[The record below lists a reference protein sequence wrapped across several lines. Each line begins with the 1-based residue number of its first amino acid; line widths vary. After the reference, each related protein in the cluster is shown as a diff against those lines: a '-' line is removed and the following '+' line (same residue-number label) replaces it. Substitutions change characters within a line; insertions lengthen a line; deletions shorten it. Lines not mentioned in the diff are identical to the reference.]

1 MNFRLVKQIREND
14 PLRENFFRLAEQVF
28 GLNFRD
34 WYRKGFWTDQYIPYV
49 MADGERVAANV
60 SVNIMNFV
68 WHDVPKH
75 YVQLGTVMTDP
86 AYRGQGLARTLLEEV
101 LKDWAERCD
110 CLYLFANSSVLDF
123 YPKFGFART
132 TEYQYIMRL
141 DAQQSVK
148 SRFRK
153 LNMKLPEDRALFH
166 AYCIKPHPFSVFSMK
181 DNYGLLMFYCD
192 SFLKDCI
199 YYSQDADA
207 VCVAAREGDGILCY
221 DIFGGDKDSM
231 TELLHGLADAVA
243 TNAKQVFLGFTPAN
257 SNGCSCAP
265 VCAADDALFLL
276 SGKESIFQDHP
287 VMFPLLSHA

>member
-1 MNFRLVKQIREND
+1 MIRSEKTFSAL
-14 PLRENFFRLAEQVF
+14 PEQVF

-153 LNMKLPEDRALFH
+153 LN
-166 AYCIKPHPFSVFSMK
+166 I
-181 DNYGLLMFYCD
+181 G
-192 SFLKDCI
+192 
-199 YYSQDADA
+199 
-207 VCVAAREGDGILCY
+207 AARRPRSFSCILY
-221 DIFGGDKDSM
+221 QAS
-231 TELLHGLADAVA
+231 
-243 TNAKQVFLGFTPAN
+243 
-257 SNGCSCAP
+257 
-265 VCAADDALFLL
+265 
-276 SGKESIFQDHP
+276 SIFRFFHER
-287 VMFPLLSHA
+287 

>member
-1 MNFRLVKQIREND
+1 
-14 PLRENFFRLAEQVF
+14 
-28 GLNFRD
+28 
-34 WYRKGFWTDQYIPYV
+34 
-49 MADGERVAANV
+49 
-60 SVNIMNFV
+60 
-68 WHDVPKH
+68 
-75 YVQLGTVMTDP
+75 MTDP
-86 AYRGQGLARTLLEEV
+86 AYRGQGLSRTLLEEV
-101 LKDWAERCD
+101 LKDWAEYCD
-110 CLYLFANSSVLDF
+110 CLYLFANSSVLGF

-153 LNMKLPEDRALFH
+153 LNMALPEDRALFH
-166 AYCIKPHPFSVFSMK
+166 AYCIKPHPLSAFSMK
-181 DNYGLLMFYCD
+181 DCYGLLMFYCD

-207 VCVAAREGDGILCY
+207 VCIAAQEGNDILCY

-231 TELLHGLADAVA
+231 AELLHGLAVTVA
-243 TNAKQVFLGFTPAN
+243 ANAKQVLLGFTPAN

-265 VCAADDALFLL
+265 VCAADDTLFLL